1 MNKKKLTPGTRVQI
15 TLDGKVKKGV
25 IIDTVPTLWGGD
37 AFSIRVDRKEIVI
50 SAQAIINK

>member
-1 MNKKKLTPGTRVQI
+1 MNKKKLAPGTKVQI

-37 AFSIRVDRKEIVI
+37 AFSIKVDRKEIVI
-50 SAQAIINK
+50 SAQAITNK